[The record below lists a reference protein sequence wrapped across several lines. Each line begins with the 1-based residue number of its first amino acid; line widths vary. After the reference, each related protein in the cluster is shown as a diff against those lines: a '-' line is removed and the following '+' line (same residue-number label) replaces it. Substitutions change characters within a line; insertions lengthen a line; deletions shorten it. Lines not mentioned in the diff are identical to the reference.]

1 MHNALV
7 QSLVSVSV
15 VCLLFC
21 ATQDDAKEIQKAVDM
36 LKSVEWK
43 LIRAEKF
50 PLTPIVLF
58 DNFTS
63 TIESMISRHAAEMNR
78 RREWLA
84 RAEPAAEEGEEEAQT
99 QSVGLI
105 TSTTD
110 KYGVALLKDGF
121 FQVTLSPCSIVFAW
135 TTLRVATRLCPQTLA
150 TTGTKFKLKKNVRA
164 RWT

>member
-121 FQVTLSPCSIVFAW
+121 FQATLSPCSIVFAW

-150 TTGTKFKLKKNVRA
+150 ATGTKLK
-164 RWT
+164 